1 METLNNVSD
10 AMLLEALHKAEPQ
23 IAMLALA
30 GAPPHLLDRILS
42 QLPRRQA
49 KRFRRQLHSL
59 QPTRMSDL
67 LAAQQ
72 RFTQLAIEEVRSEER
87 GVNN

>member
-1 METLNNVSD
+1 MNHRRDLAGCDMELLNQVSN
-10 AMLLEALHKAEPQ
+10 AMLLDALRQTEPQ

-30 GAPPHLLDRILS
+30 GAPPHLLDRILG

-59 QPTRMSDL
+59 QPTRIRDL

-72 RFTQLAIEEVRSEER
+72 RFVR
-87 GVNN
+87 GGH